1 MTTDL
6 EANLSW
12 ARQAVHYV
20 KDHIS
25 VGNKWIQG
33 DMEDIGALAKK
44 WVPLLGLKA
53 VDLLTYLSEITRLS
67 LATKL
72 GVEWDPHL
80 WILSPVER
88 NQREIEDLAETMH
101 DKSLRKKAYVLARAQ
116 IAEDIGIGNCAEHAA
131 MACLFLLNR
140 RVRPLELMIGG
151 DSEHAFVVI
160 GRVKNSKLAE
170 PEHWGPSAVICD
182 AWMARRSSYETSSD
196 ERERGYYVSSRL
208 WSNMKLSS
216 RRLAPQVRFEETDI

>member
-101 DKSLRKKAYVLARAQ
+101 
-116 IAEDIGIGNCAEHAA
+116 
-131 MACLFLLNR
+131 
-140 RVRPLELMIGG
+140 
-151 DSEHAFVVI
+151 
-160 GRVKNSKLAE
+160 
-170 PEHWGPSAVICD
+170 WGPSAVICD